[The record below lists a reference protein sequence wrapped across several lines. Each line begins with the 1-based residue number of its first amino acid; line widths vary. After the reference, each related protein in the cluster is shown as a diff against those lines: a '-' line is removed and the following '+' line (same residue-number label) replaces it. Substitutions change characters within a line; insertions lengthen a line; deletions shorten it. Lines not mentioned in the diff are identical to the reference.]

1 MYMDKFTHW
10 NFELVDFMEDLV
22 RVFDK
27 TGLIVYT
34 NSSMKKFLENEEGK
48 FCVFCNDQINKHCQD
63 NNS

>member
-1 MYMDKFTHW
+1 MSKWNFPGFW

-34 NSSMKKFLENEEGK
+34 NTSMKKFLENEEGK
-48 FCVFCNDQINKHCQD
+48 FWFLSEQMTLLFKN
-63 NNS
+63 